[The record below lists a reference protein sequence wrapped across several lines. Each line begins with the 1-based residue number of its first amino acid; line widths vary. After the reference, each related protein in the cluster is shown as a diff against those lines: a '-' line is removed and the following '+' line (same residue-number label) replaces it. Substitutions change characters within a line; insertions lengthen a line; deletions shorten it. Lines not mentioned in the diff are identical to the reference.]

1 MKKVFL
7 VFLVTLGLFIPMKG
21 AEATHWYL
29 WSDTNYAFWLD
40 DKSII
45 TNYDKNWCKFNII
58 IEDMKTGELKP
69 CSSPIIIYKRNG
81 EWWLSFRDYND
92 TIPKPVEYYS
102 GWWQPWGLKWLFD
115 NGYIE
120 E

>member
-1 MKKVFL
+1 MKKFSIILFMCLFL
-7 VFLVTLGLFIPMKG
+7 STSV
-21 AEATHWYL
+21 EAAHHYL
-29 WSDTNYAFWLD
+29 WSDGVNTNYAFWLD

-81 EWWLSFRDYND
+81 EWWLSFRDYDD

-102 GWWQPWGLKWLFD
+102 GWWQPWGLKWLLD